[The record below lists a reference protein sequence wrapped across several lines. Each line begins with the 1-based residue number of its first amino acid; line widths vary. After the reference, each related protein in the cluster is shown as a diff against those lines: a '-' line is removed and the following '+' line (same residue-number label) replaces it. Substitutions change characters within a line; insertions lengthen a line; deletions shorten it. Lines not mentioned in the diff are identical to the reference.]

1 MIDWIQFELN
11 PRFEVHGIERAS
23 DFFVR
28 KFLTWII
35 GHPEFNL
42 GALGLRGLSQRKLAL
57 FRSSLEVLRSALDPV
72 RQTTFALDPPW
83 EVAGR
88 RVATVNRKLGISI
101 NCRVQKAVVLSE
113 N

>member
-28 KFLTWII
+28 KFLTSVIQ
-35 GHPEFNL
+35 NL
-42 GALGLRGLSQRKLAL
+42 TLRALGLRGLSQRKLAL

-72 RQTTFALDPPW
+72 RQTTFALDRPSR
-83 EVAGR
+83 GR
-88 RVATVNRKLGISI
+88 SRDANDLGYWGIH
-101 NCRVQKAVVLSE
+101 
-113 N
+113 